1 MKSEIIPSTKFYDLS
16 SNEYETNFHK
26 KLYHYTSAKNMM
38 EIKNSSKFKA
48 NCITHYKSKYKE
60 CLQYN
65 NEQESLVF
73 IISCTYKKYN
83 KNQVK
88 KFNKSA
94 SFITLNFLDDMYSIF
109 DYTKPV
115 ITNTGDKLM
124 WLNKEYSDYL
134 LDDNL
139 KKNIGVDVKC
149 IDPEYCSTKKLNES
163 SGEKTNIINYRTKLR
178 LNEKWQNETR
188 YVFYIL
194 STENVKIPKYEYL
207 SIPIKVKNLDFN
219 N

>member
-1 MKSEIIPSTKFYDLS
+1 
-16 SNEYETNFHK
+16 
-26 KLYHYTSAKNMM
+26 
-38 EIKNSSKFKA
+38 
-48 NCITHYKSKYKE
+48 
-60 CLQYN
+60 
-65 NEQESLVF
+65 
-73 IISCTYKKYN
+73 
-83 KNQVK
+83 
-88 KFNKSA
+88 
-94 SFITLNFLDDMYSIF
+94 MYSIF

-149 IDPEYCSTKKLNES
+149 IDSEYCSTKKLNES

-207 SIPIKVKNLDFN
+207 SIPIKVKNLEFN